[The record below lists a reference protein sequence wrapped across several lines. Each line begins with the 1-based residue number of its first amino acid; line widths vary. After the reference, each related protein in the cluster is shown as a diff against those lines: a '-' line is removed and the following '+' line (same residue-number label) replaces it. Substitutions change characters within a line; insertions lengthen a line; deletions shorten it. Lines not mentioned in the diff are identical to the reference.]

1 MRFSLA
7 PTFLASLLLVFSPA
21 TATTTHVKSK
31 TSRIVASRQHIPRTL
46 ANRDLIDIC
55 ASVDLEAVLHLL
67 PPLVDIPT
75 LDGKICLCIDDLDIF
90 LSTYIDATVLSTI
103 LKGPLKAALAL
114 LINTDPTRAQCPPV
128 PPHASRV
135 CKVDDPCG
143 IQCDKGYTRHGN
155 VCCPP
160 SGCPSAAL
168 TRPNKRRLSSRV
180 TTYEEAQKTCSARES
195 VCGIAGHEGTL
206 DFECVDTTSTLDSC
220 GGCVTPHGF
229 PAASVQSSGVDCAAL
244 PNVVEVGCKASKCV
258 VNRCKDSFVPS
269 SDGGRCVSVA
279 AKRQLDLGSLGN
291 TDVDSTTTLDSS
303 IASDLYTAIDLIVKL
318 GDAHSQTTTPSDVD
332 DLIDATLKATGALL
346 GSDTV
351 SGLVDAT
358 NDLLAKTNAA
368 VAGLTTCNCADNLLA
383 IVLDIV
389 LKLNIVL
396 GDMSKGPVTSPA
408 PPGTSPSN
416 PSPVKTPNGG
426 DIMLDL
432 DPLLTELGLG
442 GLLNVGTID
451 IQGLGPG
458 LSALVQGLLNALGL
472 GPAAPS
478 GGSGT
483 TGHGTSGTDVNGVVD
498 ADVRA
503 NLTAIVDIVLKI
515 GGAGSLTGSTSSA
528 GSIDPLVQVLL
539 NVTADLLA
547 SSTLTDLVVN
557 LNELGHAAHTLS
569 NAGIACGCFTA
580 DASKLVI
587 QLLSILDPTLAHIDS
602 HPVTTPPAG
611 GSGSSGSSGTGMPT
625 TTPGG
630 GQILIDLKPLLTA
643 LGLGGLLNVG
653 TIEVDGLGPGLSG
666 FSQSLVN
673 ALGLGPQ

>member
-21 TATTTHVKSK
+21 TATTTNVKSK
-31 TSRIVASRQHIPRTL
+31 TSRIVASRQHSIPRTL
-46 ANRDLIDIC
+46 VNRDLIDIC
-55 ASVDLEAVLHLL
+55 ASVDVSAVLHLL
-67 PPLVDIPT
+67 PPLVDIPS

-90 LSTYIDATVLSTI
+90 LSTYIDATVLLTI

-114 LINTDPTRAQCPPV
+114 LINTDPTRAHCPPV

-155 VCCPP
+155 ICCPP

-180 TTYEEAQKTCSARES
+180 TTYEEAQKTCRPRES

-229 PAASVQSSGVDCAAL
+229 PAAAIQSSGVDCAAL

-258 VNRCKDSFVPS
+258 VNRCKESFVPS
-269 SDGGRCVSVA
+269 SDGSRCISIA
-279 AKRQLDLGSLGN
+279 AKRQLDLGSLGS

-303 IASDLYTAIDLIVKL
+303 LTSDLYAAIDLVVRL

-346 GSDTV
+346 GSNTV

-368 VAGLTTCNCADNLLA
+368 VAGLTSCNCADNLLDLLLK
-383 IVLDIV
+383 IVV
-389 LKLNIVL
+389 QLNIVL
-396 GDMSKGPVTSPA
+396 GDMHKGPVTSPA

-416 PSPVKTPNGG
+416 PSPVKTPDGG

-432 DPLLTELGLG
+432 DHLLTELGLG
-442 GLLNVGTID
+442 SLLDVGTID

-458 LSALVQGLLNALGL
+458 LSALVQGLLNALDL
-472 GPAAPS
+472 GPAVPTS
-478 GGSGT
+478 GSGAK
-483 TGHGTSGTDVNGVVD
+483 GTSGTDVNAVID
-498 ADVRA
+498 SDVQA
-503 NLTAIVDIVLKI
+503 NITAIVDIVLKL
-515 GGAGSLTGSTSSA
+515 GGAGSLTGGSSSS

-557 LNELGHAAHTLS
+557 LNNLGHAAHILS
-569 NAGIACGCFTA
+569 KAGIACSCLTTNVDKLIA
-580 DASKLVI
+580 DLVS
-587 QLLSILDPTLAHIDS
+587 LLDYTLAYVDTHTI
-602 HPVTTPPAG
+602 TTPPAG

-625 TTPGG
+625 TTGDG
-630 GQILIDLKPLLTA
+630 GQILVDLKTLLKA
-643 LGLGGLLNVG
+643 LGLDGLLDVG
-653 TIEVDGLGPGLSG
+653 TIQVDGLGPELSAL
-666 FSQSLVN
+666 SQQLVN
-673 ALGLGPQ
+673 GLDLGPQ